1 LNKPSL
7 LLPLLPIDVA
17 SAGNS
22 TSISVC
28 LREGRRRERRQAEE
42 KRRES
47 QKKEGENRMKTKHQA
62 IKAMAQRDLLD
73 LAPFPSL
80 ATYPLNL
87 RASVS
92 TSSATAWRRM

>member
-1 LNKPSL
+1 
-7 LLPLLPIDVA
+7 
-17 SAGNS
+17 
-22 TSISVC
+22 
-28 LREGRRRERRQAEE
+28 
-42 KRRES
+42 
-47 QKKEGENRMKTKHQA
+47 MKTKHQA